1 MKLPFIN
8 TEQYMAEHNDFGN
21 MGEQMAQEYLEQ
33 NGYKILETNWYS
45 GHHEVDIIAL
55 KGDILAFVEV
65 KTRRTVIW
73 GEPQLFVTK
82 EKQRS
87 YISLANRYVRM
98 NNRNEEVRFDIIA
111 ILLSSNQRK
120 IEHIEGAF
128 TTIF

>member
-1 MKLPFIN
+1 
-8 TEQYMAEHNDFGN
+8 MAEHNDFGN
-21 MGEQMAQEYLEQ
+21 MGEQLAQEYLEQ
-33 NGYKILETNWYS
+33 KDYKILETNWRS
-45 GHHEVDIIAL
+45 GHNEVDIIAI
-55 KGDILAFVEV
+55 KSDILVFVEV

-87 YISLANRYVRM
+87 YIALANKYVRM

-111 ILLSSNQRK
+111 ILLNNNQRK